1 MDFFSTVPGY
11 DEPAHGEGENE
22 TEGAAKVALCWNI
35 ELSTGKK
42 TYTFLDTYLRKK
54 GSHMRSY
61 QLILIW
67 LSKETIFYPLESC
80 LK

>member
-35 ELSTGKK
+35 ELSTGKC
-42 TYTFLDTYLRKK
+42 
-54 GSHMRSY
+54 
-61 QLILIW
+61 IL
-67 LSKETIFYPLESC
+67 F
-80 LK
+80 